1 MGVKYKRNTVSCSDC
16 GGGWNEGCYVKLTRS
31 QIKHVVSQIQPTAQ
45 SGSNLMVVGLGSGL
59 ESLGLA
65 HTQGPAV
72 GKEGDG
78 SLLQGQKSSGSRQAF
93 GFGAFILSLQYR
105 PWGQV

>member
-59 ESLGLA
+59 ESLSLA
-65 HTQGPAV
+65 HTQGPAE

-78 SLLQGQKSSGSRQAF
+78 SLLQGQVRNHQDLDRHLALGHLFHVPS
-93 GFGAFILSLQYR
+93 
-105 PWGQV
+105 V